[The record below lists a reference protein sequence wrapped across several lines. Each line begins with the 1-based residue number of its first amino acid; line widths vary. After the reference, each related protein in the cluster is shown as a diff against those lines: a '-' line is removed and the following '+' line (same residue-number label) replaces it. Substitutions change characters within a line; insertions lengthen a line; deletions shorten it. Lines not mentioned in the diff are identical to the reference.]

1 MEGFLAAEIR
11 NKISKPI
18 NLNLFSGNFDD
29 VFDLIDSDLEI
40 ANLNEVFQRILQG
53 KSHIRNLGV
62 DLPLSFGDLTST
74 TNRTMVV
81 AMDPKRNNKIENLK
95 ISVGSVFNLHS
106 EKGRNTGK
114 NSYWEFI
121 SYLNQAGFV
130 YVTDIYKLYYEYK
143 NEDGSWCE
151 SNKDKDF
158 TGDEILLEYDKNPY
172 HQNVAILKEEIKL
185 IEPTRIVTLGKE
197 ARNAVLRIFDDIQID
212 KEEIQC
218 LHEGIEYVFLPHI
231 STTVTQSI
239 VTIGQ
244 LYKGLGIITKNS
256 SISEIGKNLIANR
269 NVVDILKF

>member
-1 MEGFLAAEIR
+1 MEGFLAAEVR
-11 NKISKPI
+11 NKISNPI

-40 ANLNEVFQRILQG
+40 SNLNEVFRRILEG
-53 KSHIRNLGV
+53 KSQIRNLGV
-62 DLPLSFGDLTST
+62 DLPLSFGDITST
-74 TNRTMVV
+74 TIRTMVV

-106 EKGRNTGK
+106 EEGRNTGK

-158 TGDEILLEYDKNPY
+158 TGDKNPY

-185 IEPTRIVTLGKE
+185 IEPTRIITLGKE

-218 LHEGIEYVFLPHI
+218 SHKGIEYIFLPHI

-256 SISEIGKNLIANR
+256 SLSEIGENLIANR
-269 NVVDILKF
+269 NVGDILKF